1 MAQGD
6 NKMHT
11 HENGSPLRRR
21 VLIVDDEPKISNTLA
36 QHFTFTGY
44 EVRNVLCGEE
54 ALALLDVYHPD
65 VVLLDIL
72 MPGMGG
78 IETLKHLQ
86 QLNPRPKVIMLSA
99 ADHEEVVQGALKLGA
114 DFYMM
119 KPVNLADLSRVVS
132 GFAAAHKPQSPA

>member
-1 MAQGD
+1 ML
-6 NKMHT
+6 
-11 HENGSPLRRR
+11 NGSNGSAAQRK
-21 VLIVDDEPKISNTLA
+21 VLIVDDEPKIGNTLA
-36 QHFTFTGY
+36 QHFAFKGY
-44 EVRNVLCGEE
+44 EVRNVLRGEE

-99 ADHEEVVQGALKLGA
+99 ADHEDVVQGALKLGA
-114 DFYMM
+114 DFYIM

-132 GFAAAHKPQSPA
+132 GFAAGAHPPHPTN